1 MNEYYSKVKVLDEY
15 TGIEDTFI
23 CMVIFII
30 VILGCF
36 WYDSSSKNVDTETVE
51 VEEEEAEPPR
61 NFTYKQLQYFD
72 GTKDPKTDEEK
83 PIYLSVHGRVFN
95 VTSGK
100 DFYGPGSPYEN
111 FAGHECGVAFAKF
124 SFDTEYLDDVDGCDN
139 KLNWFEKEELYN
151 WIEKFSYYRNYPE
164 VGRLVPNDLLPKSDC
179 IISKEELA
187 MNNGV
192 SLSTTTETTSN
203 DEKTD
208 ENTNDGDANENTTT
222 ATTTNDVKKQEE
234 TNNNLPRGYATAPIY
249 VALKDKVF
257 DASFGGVT
265 MYGPGGPYHKFAG
278 KDVSRALAK
287 MSFAPEDLDN
297 TDISDL
303 TEKQIKVLD
312 DWIKTYEEKKMYPII
327 GRLEK

>member
-1 MNEYYSKVKVLDEY
+1 
-15 TGIEDTFI
+15 
-23 CMVIFII
+23 
-30 VILGCF
+30 
-36 WYDSSSKNVDTETVE
+36 
-51 VEEEEAEPPR
+51 
-61 NFTYKQLQYFD
+61 
-72 GTKDPKTDEEK
+72 
-83 PIYLSVHGRVFN
+83 
-95 VTSGK
+95 
-100 DFYGPGSPYEN
+100 
-111 FAGHECGVAFAKF
+111 
-124 SFDTEYLDDVDGCDN
+124 
-139 KLNWFEKEELYN
+139 
-151 WIEKFSYYRNYPE
+151 
-164 VGRLVPNDLLPKSDC
+164 
-179 IISKEELA
+179 

-192 SLSTTTETTSN
+192 SLSTTTETTRN
-203 DEKTD
+203 DEKTED
-208 ENTNDGDANENTTT
+208 ANDGDANENTTT
-222 ATTTNDVKKQEE
+222 ANTTNDVKKQEE
-234 TNNNLPRGYATAPIY
+234 NNNNLPKGYATAPIY